1 MFPLQWR
8 RTGNLHLERSR
19 GGLDP
24 QAERDMWLP
33 RRRVS
38 PSDLCGSARSGLKKN
53 HTGSFEHPPPP
64 SVVFSMGTFSVFQMN
79 RRWKRLREFSVFFT
93 NPPLKKNLFFPSCE
107 PKALCGCLAT
117 GSEQSGAPAV
127 PERWDV
133 KRAAP
138 NNRAIVT
145 RRPALRRIFS
155 CESAPEEL
163 APLWSSV
170 FSPASGRWTGG
181 DPAGRPGV

>member
-1 MFPLQWR
+1 EP
-8 RTGNLHLERSR
+8 TVEKI
-19 GGLDP
+19 
-24 QAERDMWLP
+24 P
-33 RRRVS
+33 RVFCFFYE
-38 PSDLCGSARSGLKKN
+38 PSVALKK
-53 HTGSFEHPPPP
+53 S
-64 SVVFSMGTFSVFQMN
+64 
-79 RRWKRLREFSVFFT
+79 
-93 NPPLKKNLFFPSCE
+93 LFFPSCE

-155 CESAPEEL
+155 CESAPEEVAL
-163 APLWSSV
+163 SGAPCSAQRLGGGRVEIQQGGGSANKGGATEEQQRSNNRSSRGAIEERKRSSRGEEEEQQRSSRRAAEEQQRSNRGATEERKRL
-170 FSPASGRWTGG
+170 FCCLDGY
-181 DPAGRPGV
+181 